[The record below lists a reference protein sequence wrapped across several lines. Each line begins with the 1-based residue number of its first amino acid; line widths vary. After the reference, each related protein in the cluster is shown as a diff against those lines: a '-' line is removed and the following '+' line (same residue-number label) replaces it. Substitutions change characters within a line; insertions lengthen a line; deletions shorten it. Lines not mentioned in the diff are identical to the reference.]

1 MAQRFMFW
9 LNARG
14 FLLTI
19 ALAVAGG
26 YLLIAHRAHIG
37 IILSY
42 AVLLACPIIHFFM
55 HRHGHG
61 QGGKRHLPPAYETAS
76 RGRVEPPEPVFHELR

>member
-1 MAQRFMFW
+1 MSW

-14 FLLTI
+14 LLLTI

-26 YLLIAHRAHIG
+26 YLLIAHRAHVG
-37 IILSY
+37 LILSY
-42 AVLLACPIIHFFM
+42 AVLLTCPIVHFFM

-61 QGGKRHLPPAYETAS
+61 HGGTRHRPSADETG
-76 RGRVEPPEPVFHELR
+76 RRTRVEPPETAFHEPRSHT